1 MLSVYLGS
9 DRHAVVEAVHS
20 ALEKSKIKETQTI
33 DDRSFSPGVFIDL
46 VSSVSL
52 FEASQTY
59 IIDTPSSNVE
69 FNEEFQASLADM
81 EDSANVFYLMEG
93 ALLAPQKKKLS
104 KHAQT
109 MEEFSADKAER
120 FNTFAMAE
128 ALARRDK
135 KTLWMLLQEARLIG
149 LREEEMIGILW
160 WQLKAIRLAM
170 VTSTS
175 EEAGMKEYPYKKAKQ
190 AVRNFPEN
198 EVIQLSCSLLDLYH
212 KSHKGVRQID
222 TAFEE
227 WVLTV

>member
-1 MLSVYLGS
+1 MLSVYSGS
-9 DRHAVVEAVHS
+9 DRHAVVEAVHT
-20 ALEKSKIKETQTI
+20 ALKKNKIKETQTI
-33 DDRSFSPGVFIDL
+33 DDRSFLSGIFVDL
-46 VSSVSL
+46 TSSISL
-52 FEASQTY
+52 FEGSQTY
-59 IIDTPSSNVE
+59 IIDTPSSNLE
-69 FNEEFQASLADM
+69 FNEECQAFLADM
-81 EDSANVFYLMEG
+81 ANSANTFFLMEG

-135 KTLWMLLQEARLIG
+135 KTLWMLLQEARLVG

-170 VTSTS
+170 ITSTS

-190 AVRNFPEN
+190 AIRNFPEN
-198 EVIQLSCSLLDLYH
+198 EAIQLSSSLLDLYH
-212 KSHKGVRQID
+212 KSHKGMRQID
-222 TAFEE
+222 TALEE